1 MPTTDPATRLLLTM
15 VTLAAGSLP
24 LIPYAEAATPWAL
37 LARRAIGRVE
47 QLTQAPNG
55 EQPGFDVAT
64 VILNAEAAK
73 VYATAVRL
81 LHNNQTVHVD
91 AEDATRRTVQ
101 FSSDDRSAGITV
113 SDLGT
118 RLSQILVASV
128 TKPGQ
133 TSATMRV
140 VDGIVRVCQ
149 EMKVSCSVR

>member
-1 MPTTDPATRLLLTM
+1 MAGLVPAIGRG
-15 VTLAAGSLP
+15 TLPPRTAFAADDGHACRREPAAHPVRRGSH
-24 LIPYAEAATPWAL
+24 AVAL

-47 QLTQAPNG
+47 QLTQAPKG

-64 VILNAEAAK
+64 VILNADAAK
-73 VYATAVRL
+73 VYATAIRL
-81 LHNNQTVHVD
+81 LHKNQTVHVD
-91 AEDATRRTVQ
+91 AEDATLRTVQ
-101 FSSDDRSAGITV
+101 S
-113 SDLGT
+113 

>member
-1 MPTTDPATRLLLTM
+1 MP
-15 VTLAAGSLP
+15 AGRS
-24 LIPYAEAATPWAL
+24 A
-37 LARRAIGRVE
+37 GVE
-47 QLTQAPNG
+47 QLTQAPKG

-64 VILNAEAAK
+64 VILNADAAK
-73 VYATAVRL
+73 VYATAIRL
-81 LHNNQTVHVD
+81 LHKNQTVHVD
-91 AEDATRRTVQ
+91 AEDATLRTVQ
-101 FSSDDRSAGITV
+101 S
-113 SDLGT
+113 